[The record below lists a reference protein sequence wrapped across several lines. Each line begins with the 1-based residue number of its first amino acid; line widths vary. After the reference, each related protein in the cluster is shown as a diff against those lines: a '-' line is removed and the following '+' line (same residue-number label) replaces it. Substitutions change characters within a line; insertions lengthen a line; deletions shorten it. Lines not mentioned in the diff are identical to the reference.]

1 MLDKKIII
9 GAVIVLLALVAYMC
23 FSGKEEAFQDKGPL
37 KDIKVVEVTN
47 MKASD
52 YIIYQLG
59 GVYVQVD
66 KIYYYNADD
75 SIVFMGYTN
84 CAKTQTLFVKITQGN
99 YANAAVYVYD
109 GLWVGSRLPD
119 PGQLEQLFGFG
130 VTRKNC
136 LYLDS
141 FAKIDPVTDRTKLDD
156 MAKFYMMGFIPTG
169 DCAITGGLPVS
180 IPVKKIYV
188 VKDEDN
194 KEHYVAFA
202 GTFTDRKKHPGKI
215 FIRVVKRDIK
225 TGDQSVWEYTIDEF
239 NDMDYT
245 GIKNIENIETIDY
258 RGGLQKAKEQMFVT
272 KNACL

>member
-23 FSGKEEAFQDKGPL
+23 MSKTEEAFQDKGPL
-37 KDIKVVEVTN
+37 KELKVVEVTD

-66 KIYYYNADD
+66 KIYYYNADN

-99 YANAAVYVYD
+99 YANAAAYAYD

-119 PGQLEQLFGFG
+119 PGQLTQLFGFG
-130 VTRKNC
+130 LTRKNC
-136 LYLDS
+136 LDS
-141 FAKIDPVTDRTKLDD
+141 FAKIDPVTDRTKLDN

-169 DCAITGGLPVS
+169 NCAITGGLPVS

-194 KEHYVAFA
+194 KENYVAFA

-215 FIRVVKRDIK
+215 FIRVVKRDIA
-225 TGDQSVWEYTIDEF
+225 TGVQSVWEYTIDEF

>member
-37 KDIKVVEVTN
+37 KDIKVVEVTD

-66 KIYYYNADD
+66 KIYYYNADN

-84 CAKTQTLFVKITQGN
+84 CAKTQTLFVKIIQGN
-99 YANAAVYVYD
+99 IANAAAYAYD

-119 PGQLEQLFGFG
+119 PGQLTRLFGFG
-130 VTRKNC
+130 LTSKNC
-136 LYLDS
+136 LDS
-141 FAKIDPVTDRTKLDD
+141 FAKIDPVTDRTKLDN

-225 TGDQSVWEYTIDEF
+225 TGDQTVWEYTIDEF